1 MKLTYRQIDFLLGD
15 KTVQRILD
23 KAVGTFGLNLYRL
36 MNKIELEVEPLK
48 KQIQKVINKYGQ
60 KDEKGDI
67 IVNIKGEQQ
76 FIQIVPGSE
85 SIANKEIGVLMNEEI
100 DINVDLIEFKVEEH
114 PTITAKELLSIR
126 SILKRE

>member
-114 PTITAKELLSIR
+114 PTITAKDLLSIR